1 MQINLLAKCLNI
13 FTSSKALPKKNIT
26 VSMEYE
32 AKGLERKEVKNSL
45 N

>member
-1 MQINLLAKCLNI
+1 MKINLLAKCLNI
-13 FTSSKALPKKNIT
+13 FTSSKALPKKNT

-32 AKGLERKEVKNSL
+32 VKGLERKEVKNSL